1 MGRLLIGLLV
11 LALFHYCGFMFPQ
24 VYGLNTHLLNIENQQ
39 LSPSYRINK
48 FNRSS
53 FPHGFI
59 FGAASSAYQVEGG
72 WNADGKGPSIWDH
85 FTHKFPEKIQDHSTG
100 DVAADSYH
108 LYKEDVGLLKKMN
121 MDAYRFSI
129 SWSRVLPSIKPVVTL
144 FHWDLPQALEE
155 EYGGFRS
162 HKVINDFHG
171 YANICFERFGDRVKQ
186 WITFN
191 EPWSFSI
198 EGYDNGAFA
207 PGRCSSWM
215 NNNCTGGDS
224 SIEPYLV
231 THNQLLAHA
240 QAVKLYRTKYQAHQ
254 KGIIGMT
261 VVAFWMVPL
270 SNSKADKHAA
280 KRAMDFQLGWNMDPL
295 VFGKYPKSMRTLV
308 RHRLPKFTKEQSQL
322 LKGSFDF
329 IGLNYYSAFYVEDA
343 SGLKSSNLS
352 FSFDAQANYSIGVD
366 DRDNPSMPRETA
378 LKDFFRIKYYYDHL
392 QYLHKAIRAGAKVK
406 GFFGWAVVDN
416 LEWNSGYTV
425 RFGINFVDFKNGM
438 KRYPKL
444 SANWFKKFL
453 QQ

>member
-24 VYGLNTHLLNIENQQ
+24 VYGLNTHLLNIESQQ
-39 LSPSYRINK
+39 ISPSYRINK

-53 FPHGFI
+53 FPQGFI

-85 FTHKFPEKIQDHSTG
+85 FTHKFPG
-100 DVAADSYH
+100 
-108 LYKEDVGLLKKMN
+108 
-121 MDAYRFSI
+121 
-129 SWSRVLPSIKPVVTL
+129 IKPVVTL

-162 HKVINDFHG
+162 HKVIHDFHG

-261 VVAFWMVPL
+261 VVASWMVPL
-270 SNSKADKHAA
+270 SNSKADKHAS

-352 FSFDAQANYSIGVD
+352 FSFDAQANYSIVARHGKLIGAQAGSSWLHIYPRGIRDLLHYVRHKYHDPIIYITENGVD